1 MRRRN
6 SKRNSR
12 RRSSM
17 VLIVMTNFLPWV
29 LIFHFDCNDYAVFM
43 CFLILIL
50 FVVNWIALLSS
61 RRTSIFV
68 PRTTDIPCGSWRGA
82 GGSVCL
88 SRPHKAVNLSVNQ
101 TERTSYQSAVNHRSG
116 NCKNEWRRRF
126 PLPTVC
132 FVRISILEPVRL
144 CFCVCYLASEWIVT
158 NLKHWGVSFFEDVPL
173 VDFTYLEFTRIPGE
187 SYRRRLGSLLL
198 YLFDVFRALINS
210 LLYWFFYFCL
220 FVCLFVCVCVRV
232 CARRVCVCVCVCVCV

>member
-1 MRRRN
+1 
-6 SKRNSR
+6 
-12 RRSSM
+12 M

-88 SRPHKAVNLSVNQ
+88 SRPHKADNDLSVNQTQ
-101 TERTSYQSAVNHRSG
+101 TERTSYPSAVNHRSD
-116 NCKNEWRRRF
+116 NYKSECRRHF
-126 PLPTVC
+126 PLPKVC
-132 FVRISILEPVRL
+132 FRISVLEPVRMS
-144 CFCVCYLASEWIVT
+144 CM
-158 NLKHWGVSFFEDVPL
+158 FF
-173 VDFTYLEFTRIPGE
+173 
-187 SYRRRLGSLLL
+187 
-198 YLFDVFRALINS
+198 
-210 LLYWFFYFCL
+210 FFS
-220 FVCLFVCVCVRV
+220 LFVCVCLFD
-232 CARRVCVCVCVCVCV
+232 CVCVCVCVCV